1 MNEIKVVLFDLKRA
15 LIWTENILGLPLDSY
30 IMEYCVG
37 SLLVTI
43 MDGGNDG
50 EEPAARRKNKKRQ
63 SRRGEELIN

>member
-1 MNEIKVVLFDLKRA
+1 MLFDLKRA
-15 LIWTENILGLPLDSY
+15 LIWIENILGLPPDNY

-50 EEPAARRKNKKRQ
+50 EELAARQKIKKR
-63 SRRGEELIN
+63 

>member
-1 MNEIKVVLFDLKRA
+1 MLFDLKRA

-43 MDGGNDG
+43 MDGGIDG